1 MRRGA
6 SMAEQRGRTRGEYRS
21 HPAAAGRNQRVA
33 HRVDPDV
40 NLVQPADGHSV
51 ADCIRTDAKLDELP
65 VRDHAV
71 LMLRKLPHQPV
82 NWQLSTVDNA
92 VESCHFGHGPDD
104 GRFGAPEPRLRVT
117 ELRVYVKKLRRPS
130 PGRARR

>member
-1 MRRGA
+1 M
-6 SMAEQRGRTRGEYRS
+6 
-21 HPAAAGRNQRVA
+21 PAGPAR
-33 HRVDPDV
+33 
-40 NLVQPADGHSV
+40 LVPGTVTST
-51 ADCIRTDAKLDELP
+51 CLDE

-71 LMLRKLPHQPV
+71 LMPHQPV